1 MNSVITFSSYLV
13 LLSLFVLV
21 IDVRAYFMQIDEHI
35 KLVNGLSREQGASQ
49 KVTIVKLQKD
59 HDRMKTLVIN
69 NKKDL

>member
-35 KLVNGLSREQGASQ
+35 KLVNGLPREQGASQ